1 MSIYTLLIQFL
12 LLSLNAG
19 GASEFQEN
27 DEPKAAILVSA
38 HSELLKDESVLDSV
52 VADGRGHK
60 MFSVV
65 QHPLAQVPKA
75 AAKNAETAI
84 DLVNKVQDF
93 YQKTKF
99 LEAKFRQVITNKTFG
114 RDTISD
120 GKVYLAKP
128 GKMRWDY
135 YKLKKKKK
143 KPVYTK
149 SFISDGKTLW
159 AVLVEDK
166 QFYKKDL
173 SKDMLPVA
181 VSFLTGEGDLNRDFT
196 ASIDTKTNYGTKSD
210 IVLKLVPKKSSASY
224 KTLWLVVDSVDYRVK
239 SSIVLNTKDDTN
251 KISFFAPK
259 TNKPI
264 AATLF
269 KFNEKANK
277 SYKLMKAP

>member
-1 MSIYTLLIQFL
+1 MSTYTLLIQFL
-12 LLSLNAG
+12 LLSLSSN
-19 GASEFQEN
+19 GALDSKGDQAKPAQTAPVEMEQHVET
-27 DEPKAAILVSA
+27 
-38 HSELLKDESVLDSV
+38 SVLDHAESLR
-52 VADGRGHK
+52 AGGK
-60 MFSVV
+60 GFSVV
-65 QHPLAQVPKA
+65 QHPLAQVQKA
-75 AAKNAETAI
+75 EAKKEATAAE
-84 DLVNKVQDF
+84 LVDKVQDF

-196 ASIDTKTNYGTKSD
+196 ASIDTKTKHGTKSD
-210 IVLKLVPKKSSASY
+210 VVLKLVPKKPSASY
-224 KTLWLVVDSVDYRVK
+224 KTLWLVVDTKDHRVK
-239 SSIVLNTKDDTN
+239 SSIVLNTKGDTN
-251 KISFFAPK
+251 KISFFTPK

-264 AATLF
+264 AKTIF
-269 KFNEKANK
+269 EFNEKANK
-277 SYKLMKAP
+277 SFKLMKAPE